1 MKLICGVSKK
11 IGNNVGLKIMF
22 MKPPLSFELLYNLV
36 TTQKVSPAGRE
47 DCSLIDEENSRL
59 SNFFCEV
66 ASKCDSIVIEDLSK
80 ARLSWILRPYQ
91 LKNRRV
97 IIDDLVS

>member
-1 MKLICGVSKK
+1 MVMKL
-11 IGNNVGLKIMF
+11 
-22 MKPPLSFELLYNLV
+22 PLSFELIYNLV

-47 DCSLIDEENSRL
+47 DRALIDEENSKL
-59 SNFFCEV
+59 SSYFCEV

-80 ARLSWILRPYQ
+80 SKFSRILRQYQ

-97 IIDDLVS
+97 IIDDLAS